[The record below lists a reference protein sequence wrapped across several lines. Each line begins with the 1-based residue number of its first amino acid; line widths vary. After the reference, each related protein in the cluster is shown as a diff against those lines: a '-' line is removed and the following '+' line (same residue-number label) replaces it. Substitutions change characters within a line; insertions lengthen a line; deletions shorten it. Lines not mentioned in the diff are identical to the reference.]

1 MRKTNLI
8 SLDSGSAFIETVKL
22 KREGSHL
29 KDFAG

>member
-22 KREGSHL
+22 KKKRRLSS
-29 KDFAG
+29 

>member
-8 SLDSGSAFIETVKL
+8 GLGIGSAFIETVKS

-29 KDFAG
+29 KDFGW